1 MKGSK
6 YAVLKLV
13 ESSSFLKSI
22 NDLLKKSGAQVTTYD
37 NWMPKSISY
46 DKEAE
51 LNDFLKYNFSQEL
64 STVIN
69 KYYNNNKYTVFYG
82 RR

>member
-13 ESSSFLKSI
+13 ESSNFLQVLNKLLKST
-22 NDLLKKSGAQVTTYD
+22 KTTVTTYD
-37 NWMPKSISY
+37 NWMPKSIHY

-51 LNDFLKYNFSQEL
+51 LLKQ
-64 STVIN
+64 
-69 KYYNNNKYTVFYG
+69 
-82 RR
+82 